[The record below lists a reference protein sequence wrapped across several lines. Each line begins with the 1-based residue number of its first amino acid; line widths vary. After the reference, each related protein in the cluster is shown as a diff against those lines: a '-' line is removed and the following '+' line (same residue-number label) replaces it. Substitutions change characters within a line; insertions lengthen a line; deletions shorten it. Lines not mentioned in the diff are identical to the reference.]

1 MKKETKEKT
10 SVPVFPKKKKLTTR
24 KRENAIVNLTHSDWE
39 QVVNPVQRNVRSI
52 RRIHSN
58 LSVFTHR
65 QSLIC
70 MWPPSSLTREIRAKL
85 ISCSTLTE
93 KKDSF
98 DVFLQATPPRPP
110 TLQPS
115 LCYSNLSGE
124 LFQLLVHLQ
133 PLLFFVWLEQIL
145 ANHYQFSSM
154 NGSP

>member
-10 SVPVFPKKKKLTTR
+10 SVPVFQKKKTDNKKTRKCNCKPHTFRLGTTRQPCPKKRKKHQ
-24 KRENAIVNLTHSDWE
+24 THSLQLVCLHTSSKLDMY
-39 QVVNPVQRNVRSI
+39 V
-52 RRIHSN
+52 
-58 LSVFTHR
+58 
-65 QSLIC
+65 
-70 MWPPSSLTREIRAKL
+70 PPSSLTREIRAKL

-115 LCYSNLSGE
+115 LCYSNLSGD

-154 NGSP
+154 NGGP